1 MCNLFQWYCEHVGLT
16 FGQGRAAFRSSRPR
30 SIGTVA
36 AVSLAVCL
44 TFVARSRDR
53 SGACLSACDR
63 FSRQRLSAFASSRE
77 RLRALCSS
85 GRRVAR
91 GLDIRRPQPR
101 PVWHVSISVQPFLSI
116 AVIRFRQQP
125 GTASH
130 DCSSGERYFFQR
142 SRARL
147 HSLTPGFV
155 LGGRGRLAPGPS

>member
-1 MCNLFQWYCEHVGLT
+1 MSDLRSAKAERRFVLRGRGRLEQW
-16 FGQGRAAFRSSRPR
+16 PR
-30 SIGTVA
+30 
-36 AVSLAVCL
+36 C
-44 TFVARSRDR
+44 RSRFVWHSSPAAETGLAR
-53 SGACLSACDR
+53 VCQRATRDR

-91 GLDIRRPQPR
+91 GLDIRHPQPR
-101 PVWHVSISVQPFLSI
+101 PVWRVSISVRPFLSI

-130 DCSSGERYFFQR
+130 GCSSGKRYFFQR

-155 LGGRGRLAPGPS
+155 LGGRGRLAPGPL